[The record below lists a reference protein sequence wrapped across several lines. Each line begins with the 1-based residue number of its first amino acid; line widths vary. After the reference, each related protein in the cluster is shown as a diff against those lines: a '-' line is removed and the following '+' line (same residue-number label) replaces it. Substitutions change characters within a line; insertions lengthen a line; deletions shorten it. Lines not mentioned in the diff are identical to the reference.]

1 MVKFKNMKI
10 LVENNLDEI
19 VGELERLG
27 YVKQAWLNHQKEVI
41 ATFETG
47 VYSNF
52 NYFYNDTHNPTTIA
66 ELRSMNI
73 ETLKEMWDENYWRR
87 FRG

>member
-1 MVKFKNMKI
+1 MNFKNMKI
-10 LVENNLDEI
+10 KVKNNLDEI
-19 VGELERLG
+19 VVELGRLG

-52 NYFYNDTHNPTTIA
+52 NYFYNDTHKPTTLA
-66 ELRSMNI
+66 E
-73 ETLKEMWDENYWRR
+73 LKEMK
-87 FRG
+87 

>member
-1 MVKFKNMKI
+1 MKI
-10 LVENNLDEI
+10 PVENNLDEI
-19 VGELERLG
+19 IGELERLG

-52 NYFYNDTHNPTTIA
+52 NYFYSDTHKPTTLA
-66 ELRSMNI
+66 K
-73 ETLKEMWDENYWRR
+73 LKEM
-87 FRG
+87 

>member
-1 MVKFKNMKI
+1 MKKNMKI
-10 LVENNLDEI
+10 EI
-19 VGELERLG
+19 TPEQKIGEVVRELERLG

-52 NYFYNDTHNPTTIA
+52 NYFYNDTHKPTTLA
-66 ELRSMNI
+66 E
-73 ETLKEMWDENYWRR
+73 LKEMK
-87 FRG
+87 

>member
-1 MVKFKNMKI
+1 MNFKSMRIEINEQQP
-10 LVENNLDEI
+10 LNEI
-19 VGELERLG
+19 VAELERLG

-52 NYFYNDTHNPTTIA
+52 NYFYNDTHKPATLA
-66 ELRSMNI
+66 E
-73 ETLKEMWDENYWRR
+73 LKEM
-87 FRG
+87 

>member
-1 MVKFKNMKI
+1 MKNMKI
-10 LVENNLDEI
+10 KVETDELGESNLDEI
-19 VGELERLG
+19 VVELERLG
-27 YVKQAWLNHQKEVI
+27 YKKVGWLNHQKEVV

-52 NYFYNDTHNPTTIA
+52 NYFYNDTHKPTTLT

-73 ETLKEMWDENYWRR
+73 ETLKEM
-87 FRG
+87 

>member
-1 MVKFKNMKI
+1 MTFKNMKI
-10 LVENNLDEI
+10 PVENNLDEI
-19 VGELERLG
+19 IGELERLG

-52 NYFYNDTHNPTTIA
+52 NYFYNDTHKPATLA
-66 ELRSMNI
+66 K
-73 ETLKEMWDENYWRR
+73 LKEM
-87 FRG
+87 

>member
-1 MVKFKNMKI
+1 MKI
-10 LVENNLDEI
+10 KVENNLEDI

-41 ATFETG
+41 AAFETG

-52 NYFYNDTHNPTTIA
+52 NYFYNDTHNLTTLA
-66 ELRSMNI
+66 ELKGN
-73 ETLKEMWDENYWRR
+73 
-87 FRG
+87 

>member
-1 MVKFKNMKI
+1 MKNMKI
-10 LVENNLDEI
+10 KVETDEHGKSNLDD
-19 VGELERLG
+19 VVAELERLG

-52 NYFYNDTHNPTTIA
+52 NYFYNDTHNPTTLA

-73 ETLKEMWDENYWRR
+73 ETLKEVWDENC
-87 FRG
+87 

>member
-1 MVKFKNMKI
+1 MTFKNMKI
-10 LVENNLDEI
+10 PVENNLDEI
-19 VGELERLG
+19 VVELERLG

-52 NYFYNDTHNPTTIA
+52 NYFYNDTHKPATLD
-66 ELRSMNI
+66 ELKGM
-73 ETLKEMWDENYWRR
+73 
-87 FRG
+87 

>member
-10 LVENNLDEI
+10 HVENNLDEI

-27 YVKQAWLNHQKEVI
+27 YKKNSLYNLWMKPDFVVCDSFGLISLIGGASTQVFLNQKI
-41 ATFETG
+41 CRF
-47 VYSNF
+47 
-52 NYFYNDTHNPTTIA
+52 DLTTLA

-73 ETLKEMWDENYWRR
+73 ETLKEM
-87 FRG
+87 

>member
-1 MVKFKNMKI
+1 MKNMKI
-10 LVENNLDEI
+10 KVETDELGESNLDEI
-19 VGELERLG
+19 VVELEKRGCIPYLFCG
-27 YVKQAWLNHQKEVI
+27 ENHVNFI

-52 NYFYNDTHNPTTIA
+52 NYFYNDTHNPTTLA

-73 ETLKEMWDENYWRR
+73 ETLKEM
-87 FRG
+87 